1 MKKVVVVLVL
11 LFAASTVTV
20 FAQSI
25 DGKWLDSNWNA
36 VWEISASLS
45 VSGVNMNVRLLDSKD
60 GSLIYNFANM
70 TQNRSLTMEGLNAV
84 LSFDCA
90 ATGRSYRFSS
100 NLPGTNL
107 TMLIKRTNQ
116 PDYTVNMAKQ

>member
-25 DGKWLDSNWNA
+25 EGKWLDSNWSA

-45 VSGVNMNVRLLDSKD
+45 VTGVNMNVRILGTD
-60 GSLIYNFANM
+60 GSVIYNFANN
-70 TQNRSLTMEGLNAV
+70 TQNRSLTMDGLNPV
-84 LSFDCA
+84 LAFDCA
-90 ATGRSYRFSS
+90 DTGKSYRFSS

-107 TMLIKRTNQ
+107 TLLIKRANE